1 MRYFSCKLAFTV
13 LFAGLVAT
21 AQAQAPDEVKALI
34 KQGVALY
41 DEGKYDEAVLRYKQ
55 ALKLAPDNFT
65 AQYELAMTYG
75 HLDRHEE
82 VVEICKKLLQ
92 DNANADA
99 NVYVIYGTALDDLKQ
114 PQEAIRI
121 YQRGIKKFPD
131 NGLLYFNLGVTQ
143 ASTQR
148 YEEATESMQMAVRKN
163 PRHASA
169 HRILALLTAQSNR
182 VPAIFA
188 SVRFLQ
194 LEPHSKRAI
203 GGLEVLDKLMG
214 KGVHKTGE
222 NAVTLNVTPNMLKQM
237 NGKKNQPDNFG
248 QADLLLT
255 MASALDYDEKNKDK
269 SATVRLAEKLTSL
282 CQSLEEQK
290 PENHPGFAWSYYV
303 PYFITLKKAGYLPTL
318 AYLIQA
324 ARPGQPEAQQW
335 LEQHPSEVKELQ
347 EWSEAYKWPE

>member
-1 MRYFSCKLAFTV
+1 MLILLCASLTS
-13 LFAGLVAT
+13 T
-21 AQAQAPDEVKALI
+21 AQAQAPDEVKTLI

-75 HLDRHEE
+75 SLGRNEE
-82 VVEICKKLLQ
+82 VVELCKQLLKSEQ
-92 DNANADA
+92 ADA
-99 NVYVIYGTALDDLKQ
+99 SVYVTYGSALDDLKR
-114 PQEAIRI
+114 PQEAVRI
-121 YQRGIKKFPD
+121 YQAGIKKYPAS
-131 NGLLYFNLGVTQ
+131 GLLYFNLGVTQ
-143 ASTQR
+143 AGMQR
-148 YEEATESMQMAVRKN
+148 YQDATESMQMAVRQN
-163 PRHASA
+163 PKHASA

-194 LEPHSKRAI
+194 LEPRGQRAV

-214 KGVHKTGE
+214 QNVRKTGE
-222 NAVTLNVTPNMLKQM
+222 NAVTLNMSPDMLKQM
-237 NGKKNQPDNFG
+237 NGKKNMPDNFG
-248 QADLLLT
+248 MTDMLLT
-255 MASALDYDEKNKDK
+255 MTSALDYDEKNKDK
-269 SATVRLAEKLTSL
+269 STTVRLAEKLTLL
-282 CQSLEEQK
+282 CENLEEKK
-290 PENHPGFAWSYYV
+290 PETHPGFAWNYYV

-347 EWSEAYKWPE
+347 EWSEAYKWPQ